1 MTPHV
6 RSTNIAVPKPVPGS
20 RAARPRRSGID
31 KRPAAGLEVFAP
43 GDGYGHGSGVVGDL
57 VGNSKHHGGAQKAV
71 YAYARE
77 ELDHWQRECGRSF
90 SDGFFGEN
98 LTTEGID
105 LESLLVNQRVRVGTA
120 LLEVSVARTPCA
132 TFAAHVA
139 EPGWTKRFATRGR
152 SGTYFRVLEP
162 GTIRPGDAIELLDAP
177 GHELDIRTLFA
188 AAMGDDG
195 AARIAVA
202 ARCLPPMY
210 HERFAERL
218 SSRQTA

>member
-1 MTPHV
+1 MSPRI

-20 RAARPRRSGID
+20 RAARPRKSGID
-31 KRPAAGLEVFAP
+31 KRPATGLEVFSP

-77 ELDHWQRECGRSF
+77 ELDHWERECGRSF

-139 EPGWTKRFATRGR
+139 EPAWTKRFAARGR
-152 SGTYFRVLEP
+152 SGTYFRVVEP
-162 GTIRPGDAIELLDAP
+162 GAIRPGDAIVLLDAP
-177 GHELDIRTLFA
+177 EHDIDIHTLFA
-188 AAMGDDG
+188 AAMGNDD
-195 AARIAVA
+195 AARAVLPA
-202 ARCLPPMY
+202 ECVPPMY
-210 HERFAERL
+210 HERFTRRL
-218 SSRQTA
+218 ADRIA